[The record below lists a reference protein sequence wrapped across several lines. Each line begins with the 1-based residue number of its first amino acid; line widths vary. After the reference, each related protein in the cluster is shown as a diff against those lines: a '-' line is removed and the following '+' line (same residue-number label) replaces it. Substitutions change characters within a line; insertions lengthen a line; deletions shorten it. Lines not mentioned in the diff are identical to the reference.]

1 MDYSFQTNE
10 RNGWTPCHRQ
20 EDKWLRDALAR
31 GVKTFDDANI
41 VHLYTDETV
50 AISEGWHDIY
60 IDATTWVNAA
70 SDGEK

>member
-1 MDYSFQTNE
+1 MTNE

-20 EDKWLRDALAR
+20 EDEWLRDALAR

-50 AISEGWHDIY
+50 AISEGWHDVY
-60 IDATTWVNAA
+60 RNAESWINSI

>member
-1 MDYSFQTNE
+1 MDYSFQNSE
-10 RNGWTPCHRQ
+10 RNAWAPGPQQ
-20 EDKWLRDALAR
+20 ENKWLRDALAR

-60 IDATTWVNAA
+60 IDATTWINAIL
-70 SDGEK
+70 DGEA